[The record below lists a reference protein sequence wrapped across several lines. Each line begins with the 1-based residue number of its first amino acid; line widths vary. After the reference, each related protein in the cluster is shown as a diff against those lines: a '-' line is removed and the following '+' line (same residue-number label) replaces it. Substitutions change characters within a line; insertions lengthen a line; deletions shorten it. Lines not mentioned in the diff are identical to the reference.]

1 MTKIL
6 SNGAFGGPITEAF
19 FGANILS
26 TRDRLD
32 ADGTYAAKVDDLGV
46 GPLRYPGGS
55 ITEYY
60 FDITDPDRATAS
72 HHLTG
77 ETIDTLPFSD
87 FMQFAEDSGRS
98 VLIVLP
104 TRNQLHEERDA
115 NGDRFAAVEEDAL
128 RTFLKATLDGD
139 YGFPVIDGFEIG
151 NEYARSG
158 EMTSTEYG
166 RVAAQMTEIVDQE
179 IQNHPEYEELFSE
192 TAIHVQMGHNYGAAK
207 LDGTYQ
213 GTAEQQLAQFMS
225 DYDLDIEGDFISSAG
240 GVVWTKLANHQ
251 IMREFELTEGQDR
264 VDGITAHIYSR
275 GEDNI
280 SSQSYEMRMIAQTWG
295 SDDSFEDA
303 RPIVTEWNI
312 KNPRRD
318 PEEDFGLIQAGQML
332 DIVEIMGFYEVSSA
346 YVWPIQQNSQSSL
359 TGNEGETNTKVGG
372 AFFKMMSEALPGTQA
387 INLMDSARNESE
399 VVIKDAEV
407 HAFAGEDRAVFY
419 IQSLSDEDTLEPEID
434 ISAIVAGFDS
444 VGITKLG
451 VAPGD
456 SVGSSS
462 ATPVLSE
469 LDPAAHYANGLI
481 TGTLSPREIMQI
493 TFEGVEF
500 APEMDGFFPA
510 RFAPEDDASAPP
522 PITEDDAGNPVVDE
536 TLEERAARELETAEE
551 TPEDAEEDGGSMG
564 DMMALLLL
572 IPLLAVGAAAY

>member
-6 SNGAFGGPITEAF
+6 SNGAFGGPITGSF

-32 ADGTYAAKVDDLGV
+32 DDGTYAAKVDELGV

-55 ITEYY
+55 ITEFY
-60 FDITDPDRATAS
+60 FDITDPDRATAP

-77 ETIDTLPFSD
+77 EAVDILPFSD
-87 FMQFAEDSGRS
+87 FMQFAEESGRS

-104 TRNQLHEERDA
+104 TRDQLDDERDA
-115 NGDRFAAVEEDAL
+115 NGDRFAAIEEDAL

-139 YGFPVIDGFEIG
+139 YGVPVIDGFEIG
-151 NEYARSG
+151 NEYASSG
-158 EMTSTEYG
+158 DMTSTEYG
-166 RVAAQMTEIVDQE
+166 RVAARMTEIVDQE
-179 IQNHPEYEELFSE
+179 IQSHPEYEELFSD
-192 TAIHVQMGHNYGAAK
+192 TAIYVQMGHNYGAAK
-207 LDGTYQ
+207 LDGAYE
-213 GTAEQQLAQFMS
+213 GTSEQQLTQFLS

-275 GEDNI
+275 GQDNTA
-280 SSQSYEMRMIAQTWG
+280 SQSYEMRMIAQTWG
-295 SDDSFEDA
+295 SDESFEDA
-303 RPIVTEWNI
+303 QPIVTEWNI

-332 DIVEIMGFYEVSSA
+332 DIVEVMGFYGVSSA

-399 VVIKDAEV
+399 LAIEDAEV

-419 IQSLSDEDTLEPEID
+419 IQSLSDEETSAPEID
-434 ISAIVAGFDS
+434 ISAIVSGFDS
-444 VGITKLG
+444 IAITKLG

-462 ATPVLSE
+462 ATPVISA
-469 LDPAAHYANGLI
+469 LDPAEHYANGSV

-493 TFEGVEF
+493 TFEGVKF
-500 APEMDGFFPA
+500 APEMDGFFPEPS
-510 RFAPEDDASAPP
+510 APDDDASAPLP
-522 PITEDDAGNPVVDE
+522 PVPEETVPEETVRDSEEDD
-536 TLEERAARELETAEE
+536 
-551 TPEDAEEDGGSMG
+551 GSMG

-572 IPLLAVGAAAY
+572 IPLLAVGAAAF